1 MSPFQ
6 DAYIERINKG
16 EETYSAEGLA
26 AIVREIFIIGAES
39 ESVLMRWKCE
49 TFYEFYL
56 EVKLFR
62 MVVHKP
68 VTLTNQHQVTINY
81 SQKGL
86 RFI

>member
-1 MSPFQ
+1 MMYPAQ

-39 ESVLMRWKCE
+39 ESVLMRWK
-49 TFYEFYL
+49 L
-56 EVKLFR
+56 ENFGKLFR

-68 VTLTNQHQVTINY
+68 DTMTNYDQIPINY

-86 RFI
+86 GLI

>member
-49 TFYEFYL
+49 NLLWVLFGS
-56 EVKLFR
+56 EVIQNGCAQTCYFDQPR
-62 MVVHKP
+62 P
-68 VTLTNQHQVTINY
+68 SNNQLTR
-81 SQKGL
+81 KD
-86 RFI
+86 